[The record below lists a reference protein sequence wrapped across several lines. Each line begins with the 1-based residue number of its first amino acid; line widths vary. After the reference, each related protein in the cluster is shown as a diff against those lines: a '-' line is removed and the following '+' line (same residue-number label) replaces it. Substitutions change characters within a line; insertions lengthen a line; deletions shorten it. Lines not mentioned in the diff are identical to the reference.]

1 MKLYMEDIRTILNI
15 AKQVGFIFHAKVDM
29 EDIGDDNQYLY
40 ILERPH

>member
-1 MKLYMEDIRTILNI
+1 M

-29 EDIGDDNQYLY
+29 EPLGDDNQYLY